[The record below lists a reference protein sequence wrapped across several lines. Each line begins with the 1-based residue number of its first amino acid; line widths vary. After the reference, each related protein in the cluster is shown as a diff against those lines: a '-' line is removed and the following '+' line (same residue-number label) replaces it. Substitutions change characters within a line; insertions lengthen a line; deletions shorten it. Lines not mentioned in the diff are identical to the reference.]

1 MDPVTVALIKVKA
14 EIPRDILKQAFMPKR
29 YDPVEND
36 RYFDNVTSVS
46 IDQQIRQIV
55 IEGRVSIDVN
65 LIGGTE
71 MFLPLGLAQR
81 EFLDA
86 WNMIYRFSRDVLG
99 GRRITTVHELVY
111 GITQGLSGQGTA
123 GYDGRASDLL
133 LVGRDIMRAV
143 GGTATLGTAYVQI
156 VGVNTVL
163 VNDANQVIGDAA
175 LRATVTHEPNFNDL
189 KPVYYHAFAEL
200 VALAVKGY
208 IYNTLVIDLD
218 EGQIRGG
225 MTLGRIREVVD
236 SYADANQMYWEYLT
250 TKWQRISTMNNTEQ
264 YRKILKM
271 SLGAKP
277 RY

>member
-14 EIPRDILKQAFMPKR
+14 EVPRDILKQAFMPKR
-29 YDPVEND
+29 YDPVRDE

-46 IDQQIRQIV
+46 IDQQIRDLV
-55 IEGRVSIDVN
+55 IQARVAIDIN

-71 MFLPLGLAQR
+71 MFLPLALAER
-81 EFLDA
+81 DYIDS
-86 WNMIYRFSRDVLG
+86 WNIVYRFGRDALG
-99 GRRITTVHELVY
+99 GRKITTVHELVY

-123 GYDGRASDLL
+123 GYDNRASDLL

-143 GGTATLGTAYVQI
+143 SGMNTLGTAYVQL
-156 VGVNTVL
+156 VGVNTIL
-163 VNDANQVIGDAA
+163 VNDTNQIIADAA
-175 LRATVTHEPNFNDL
+175 IRATVSHEPNFADL
-189 KPVYYHAFAEL
+189 KPAYYHAFAEL

-208 IYNTLVIDLD
+208 IHTALVVDID

-225 MTLGRIREVVD
+225 MTIGRIREIID
-236 SYADANQMYWEYLT
+236 QYADANQMYWEYLT
-250 TKWQRISTMNNTEQ
+250 TKWQRIATMNDTEK
-264 YRKILKM
+264 YRKVMKL